1 MKLQDK
7 LQNKLKNKPGSR
19 LRYPLFLLAMLPALL
34 PCHAAASPVAPAPS
48 TVAAPA
54 TQAAVMSYSFRD
66 TPIAELFNML
76 SRTARVNIVLG
87 RGVSGNVSINLYD
100 LTVRQAVDAIAE
112 AGGYA
117 VSERA
122 GGFFIADPKAAAKD
136 AAGTQVKSLKVRY
149 ADVKKVGEILARQVG
164 ELGTVT
170 VLEQTKSVVIE
181 STEAGIARAT
191 LALRAID
198 TAPQQILIEAKI
210 LEITLDQNEN
220 FGIDWSRVFNGN
232 GPDVVGATGFAT
244 RVGPRFYLNVV
255 NNSIEAYLSAL
266 SNKGR
271 VHTLATPRLLAME
284 DQEATTNVGDQL
296 GYRLT
301 TTINNV
307 TTESIQFLDTGVIL
321 RVTPSVD
328 ADGRIMLKVR
338 PEVSS
343 GSVSAGIPSKKT
355 TEVNTQLVA
364 NDGQPVLIGGLIKN
378 SRTYRRQGVPFL
390 ADLPVVGK
398 AFSST
403 DDGGST
409 TETIVVIT
417 PRIVPAGGAAIDDV
431 TERKLQQ
438 AEHGMELRSD
448 ALDRKLERIAPSKP

>member
-1 MKLQDK
+1 MTFRF
-7 LQNKLKNKPGSR
+7 S
-19 LRYPLFLLAMLPALL
+19 LAALGL
-34 PCHAAASPVAPAPS
+34 CHALAA
-48 TVAAPA
+48 AAPA
-54 TQAAVMSYSFRD
+54 AAPSPAPLPPGTMSYTFRD
-66 TPIAELFNML
+66 TPISELFNMI

-87 RGVSGNVSINLYD
+87 RGVTGNVSINLYD
-100 LTVRQAVDAIAE
+100 LTVRQAIEAIAE
-112 AGGYA
+112 AGGYT

-122 GGFFIADPKAAAKD
+122 GGFLIADPKGGLKD
-136 AAGTQVKSLKVRY
+136 AATGNLQVKSLKVRY

-164 ELGTVT
+164 ALGTVT
-170 VLEQTKSVVIE
+170 VLEQTKTVVVE
-181 STEAGIARAT
+181 STEAGLARAT
-191 LALRAID
+191 HVLRTID

-210 LEITLDQNEN
+210 LEITLDDTEN
-220 FGIDWSRVFNGN
+220 FGVDWSRVFNSN
-232 GPDVVGATGFAT
+232 GPETVGTTGFAT
-244 RVGPRFYLNVV
+244 RAGPRFFLNIV
-255 NNSIEAYLSAL
+255 NNNIEAYLSAL

-271 VHTLATPRLLAME
+271 VHTLATPRLLALE

-307 TTESIQFLDTGVIL
+307 TSESIQFLDTGVIL

-364 NDGQPVLIGGLIKN
+364 EDGQPVLIGGLIKS
-378 SRTYRRQGVPFL
+378 SRNYRRQGVPYL
-390 ADLPVVGK
+390 SDIPVIGR
-398 AFSST
+398 AFSSS
-403 DDGGST
+403 DDAGSS

-417 PRIVPAGGAAIDDV
+417 PRIVPVQGAAIDDAS
-431 TERKLQQ
+431 ERKLHD
-438 AEHGMELRSD
+438 AERR
-448 ALDRKLERIAPSKP
+448 LDLKAEAIERKVERIDPSLPGR